1 MLVITRGYPKTT
13 QPCSYRQCRSVTSI
27 FLGSCFSIGHFRKIF
42 LRCDSLLEPGLVDQ
56 TWQKMGGMAQGHPGY
71 STTAAETDPAGK
83 FVCVAE
89 KLKETKTEVGV
100 TNLLV
105 QLYIRAPFLQYLAYR
120 DLQAVCLACGKSRCG
135 MQVRNPEAKQ
145 VLQCLALG

>member
-1 MLVITRGYPKTT
+1 MSHDDLSSKQRPVG
-13 QPCSYRQCRSVTSI
+13 RQDPAEQLT
-27 FLGSCFSIGHFRKIF
+27 CFAIGHFRKIF
-42 LRCDSLLEPGLVDQ
+42 VRCDSLLEPGLVDQ
-56 TWQKMGGMAQGHPGY
+56 TWQKVGGMAQGHPGY

-105 QLYIRAPFLQYLAYR
+105 QQ
-120 DLQAVCLACGKSRCG
+120 
-135 MQVRNPEAKQ
+135 
-145 VLQCLALG
+145 